1 MKKENRKNRPATPGT
16 GKKKTGKNQ
25 KAEKVPGLVYSRHH
39 PSTSC
44 HCSGG
49 RCSKEFRFR

>member
-1 MKKENRKNRPATPGT
+1 MKKENRKIAQQRRAQER
-16 GKKKTGKNQ
+16 KTGKNQ